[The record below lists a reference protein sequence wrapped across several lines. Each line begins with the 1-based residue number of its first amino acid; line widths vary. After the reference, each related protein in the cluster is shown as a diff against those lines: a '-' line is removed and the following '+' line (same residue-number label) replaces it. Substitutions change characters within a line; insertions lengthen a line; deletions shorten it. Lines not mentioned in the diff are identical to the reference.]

1 MFRSGVQRGF
11 VLRGRERGGV
21 VHRWRWW
28 RRCWMKTRVVC
39 VLMGEVVMVQLF
51 DVAVAL
57 TLFKTLKLIST
68 NLQTR
73 SE

>member
-1 MFRSGVQRGF
+1 
-11 VLRGRERGGV
+11 
-21 VHRWRWW
+21 
-28 RRCWMKTRVVC
+28 MKTRVVC